1 MELSQRFGHKEKLNH
16 QLGNSLNF
24 SHIVNGA
31 DEVDWR
37 KVPNIVNPV
46 KNQASC
52 GSCWAFSATGVV
64 ESANAIATGKLL
76 SLSEQQLVSCSH
88 NGNQGCNGGMS
99 YDAFDYLTTHAQETE
114 SDYPYSSATGQSGT
128 CNW

>member
-1 MELSQRFGHKEKLNH
+1 MGTPMELSQRLGEK
-16 QLGNSLNF
+16 GSSLLRGDTKDF
-24 SHIVNGA
+24 SNITA
-31 DEVDWR
+31 ATEVDWR

-64 ESANAIATGKLL
+64 ESANAISTGKLL

-99 YDAFDYLTTHAQETE
+99 KYAFEYLATHAQETE
-114 SDYPYSSATGQSGT
+114 TDYPYSSGT
-128 CNW
+128 